1 MSIHKKSSQSTG
13 PKSIDGMTLERGRSE
28 EQNKLTA
35 LLVDS
40 PAKTSAMPGP
50 EKDCSVNDLDCG
62 SNLQGSFAR
71 WDQDSLSWKTWQ
83 RCLLEGWTQFS
94 GRWPRSGT
102 MRNGIV
108 YRHVPLVPRISGIG
122 FGSSARGE
130 RVPTPRCN
138 TGPTKS
144 QRHMSLDGYVLIY
157 PTPTA
162 SDGSR
167 GGTVT
172 PNMTG
177 ASLPQYINTL
187 ERMWPTPTVR
197 GNHNVKGM
205 TKNSGDGLETAVK
218 RYPTPCARDWRSG
231 KGKTQ
236 AERDRTAGP
245 SLPEAIGGQLNPMWV
260 EWLMGFP
267 VGWTDLQD
275 SETPSSRK

>member
-1 MSIHKKSSQSTG
+1 MPKKSSRNTG
-13 PKSIDGMTLERGRSE
+13 RKSIDGMMSE
-28 EQNKLTA
+28 HGPNQDPKKLIA
-35 LLVDS
+35 SSEDS

-50 EKDCSVNDLDCG
+50 DSDLLGKDQDFGLNSL
-62 SNLQGSFAR
+62 GSFAK
-71 WDQDSLSWKTWQ
+71 WDQDLLLWRTFQ
-83 RCLLEGWTQFS
+83 RCLLEGWTKFS

-108 YRHVPLVPRISGIG
+108 YRHAPLVPRISGIG

-130 RVPTPRCN
+130 QVPTPRCN
-138 TGPTKS
+138 TGPTRT
-144 QRHMSLDGYVLIY
+144 QRHMSLDGYVQIY

-187 ERMWPTPTVR
+187 ERMWPTPTVH

-267 VGWTDLQD
+267 IGWTDLKD
-275 SETPSSRK
+275 SETQ